1 LAPLVLLVQE
11 EREGE
16 RDLQV
21 LLVFVALTDWPV
33 PLVHLVLLAKL
44 AHLVFLEAPAPR
56 VTWVVL
62 GRKVVKGCK
71 VHEVKQANPVCLVK
85 QDPLDLPEKTD

>member
-1 LAPLVLLVQE
+1 M
-11 EREGE
+11 
-16 RDLQV
+16 
-21 LLVFVALTDWPV
+21 
-33 PLVHLVLLAKL
+33 AKL